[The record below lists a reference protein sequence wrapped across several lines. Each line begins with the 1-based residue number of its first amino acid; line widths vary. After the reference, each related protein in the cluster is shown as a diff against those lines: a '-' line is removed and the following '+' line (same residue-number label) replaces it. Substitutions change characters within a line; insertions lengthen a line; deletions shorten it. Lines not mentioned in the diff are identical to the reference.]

1 MISVICPIYNE
12 EKYIAKCISS
22 ILKQDYPKDEIEV
35 LFIDGM
41 SNDKTREIVKT
52 YSSQYPFIH
61 LVDNP
66 DRIVPYAMNKGIIEA
81 KGDVIIRLDAHA
93 LYPNNYFSVLVK
105 QLTALHADNV
115 GAVCRT
121 LPANNTSK
129 CKAIAAALSS
139 PFGMGNSYF
148 RIGAKSIMKVDTVP
162 FGCYRKDVFKR
173 VGLYDTDLVRNQD
186 DELNARLLKSGGSIY
201 LLPDLVVDYF
211 ARDTLSKTGKMFYQ
225 YGLYKPLVNKKLG
238 TPATKRQFFPVLF
251 VLGLI
256 FGAIFSLFSRYL
268 FFVYVFILFVYFVLA
283 ISFSVKKSGNFKQ
296 IVYQVLSFITIH
308 VCYGWGYLVGLYK
321 ILFKKKFFVEINR

>member
-1 MISVICPIYNE
+1 MISIICPIYNE
-12 EKYIAKCISS
+12 EKYIAKCIDS
-22 ILKQDYPKDEIEV
+22 ILQQDYPRREMEV
-35 LFIDGM
+35 LFVDGM
-41 SNDKTREIVKT
+41 SDDQTREIVKT
-52 YSSQYPFIH
+52 YSLQYSFIR
-61 LVDNP
+61 LLDNP
-66 DRIVPYAMNKGIIEA
+66 DRIVPYAMNKGILEA
-81 KGDVIIRLDAHA
+81 RGDIIIRLDAHA

-121 LPANNTSK
+121 LPANDTSK
-129 CKAIAAALSS
+129 CKAIAAALSC

-148 RIGAKSIMKVDTVP
+148 RVGAKNIMKVDTVP